1 MSVRNIGFLIDPET
15 QQRIAYDRDTGQV
28 LRETIPPVVFLG
40 RPRAFNDLYGRG
52 RWWIMSDTL
61 AEAMAFDKELS
72 RQEPTRVFWYMVKRL
87 DFENYIRVP
96 QAEIVEALEMK
107 KQNVSKAIALLERK
121 GVLLRGPK
129 VGQSYSWRLNPNCG
143 FKGDP
148 NGKVIKFP
156 DGKIGFSQR
165 HEITEEDRRKRE
177 AKAREKGEVS
187 LTSAHELVK
196 EIKQLDL
203 FPENNDCIQ
212 GLPPETEEP

>member
-1 MSVRNIGFLIDPET
+1 MRVHNIGFLVDPET

-28 LRETIPPVVFLG
+28 LRETMPPVVFLG
-40 RPRAFNDLYGRG
+40 KPRAFNDLYGRG

-96 QAEIVEALEMK
+96 QAEIAEALEMK
-107 KQNVSKAIALLERK
+107 RSNVSKAIALLESK

-129 VGQSYSWRLNPNCG
+129 VGPSYSWRLNPNCG

-148 NGKVIKFP
+148 SGKIVKFS
-156 DGKIGFSQR
+156 DGKLGFSR
-165 HEITEEDRRKRE
+165 HHEITEEDRRKRE

-187 LTSAHELVK
+187 LTSTHELA
-196 EIKQLDL
+196 EETKQLDL
-203 FPENNDCIQ
+203 FSEDSNCIQ
-212 GLPPETEEP
+212 RPPPQTKEP